1 MRHPVRTACG
11 AARPGVARVAR
22 VAILLA
28 FGLGSV
34 GGAVAMPQSFNY
46 HGTPLLSGGVSEEE
60 RDQMRGELGPYNV
73 WLAFVE
79 RDTGNYVAGVKVSV
93 IDDKGNALVDTV
105 ADGPWL
111 LAQLPP
117 GHYTVRTS
125 DGEEQSIT
133 AAAGT
138 RAMTILR
145 LPRQP

>member
-1 MRHPVRTACG
+1 MNERVRISRDAV
-11 AARPGVARVAR
+11 RPGVAQMAV
-22 VAILLA
+22 VLA
-28 FGLGSV
+28 FGLGAA
-34 GGAVAMPQSFNY
+34 GGAAAVPQSFNY
-46 HGTPLLSGGVSEEE
+46 HGTPLLTGGVTEEE
-60 RDQMRGELGPYNV
+60 RDEMRRELGPYNV

-79 RDTGNYVAGVKVSV
+79 RDTGYYVTGVKVSV
-93 IDDKGNALVDTV
+93 VDDKGNAVVDTV

-111 LAQLPP
+111 AVQLPP

-133 AAAGT
+133 ARPGS

>member
-1 MRHPVRTACG
+1 MRQPVRTACG
-11 AARPGVARVAR
+11 AARPGIARI
-22 VAILLA
+22 AILLA
-28 FGLGSV
+28 FGLGSA
-34 GGAVAMPQSFNY
+34 GAVAIPQSFNY

-60 RDQMRGELGPYNV
+60 RDQMRSELGPYNV

-93 IDDKGNALVDTV
+93 IDDKGNALIDTV

>member
-1 MRHPVRTACG
+1 MRQPVRTACG
-11 AARPGVARVAR
+11 AARPGVAQI
-22 VAILLA
+22 AILLA

-93 IDDKGNALVDTV
+93 IDDKGNALIDTV

-117 GHYTVRTS
+117 GFQQHLHDFAQIRQTLHEFLDAVRTWQHGRS
-125 DGEEQSIT
+125 
-133 AAAGT
+133 
-138 RAMTILR
+138 
-145 LPRQP
+145 QP

>member
-1 MRHPVRTACG
+1 
-11 AARPGVARVAR
+11 
-22 VAILLA
+22 
-28 FGLGSV
+28 
-34 GGAVAMPQSFNY
+34 MPQSFNY

-60 RDQMRGELGPYNV
+60 RDEMRRALGPYNV

-79 RDTGNYVAGVKVSV
+79 RDTGNYVTGVKVSV
-93 IDDKGNALVDTV
+93 VDDKGNAVVDTV

-125 DGEEQSIT
+125 DGEERSIT
-133 AAAGT
+133 AGSGA

-145 LPRQP
+145 LPHQP